1 MRLWHYLIGGLCL
14 INMGGTPQRPY
25 LPAVGPPPLRFFT
38 VPPRKLAELPP
49 LSTSSGLKTNQDLHE
64 VSGPM
69 PMALD
74 ATSTT
79 ATNTLLQSS
88 QVIANVTI
96 LGDSALQEPSLVPTD
111 VTTDELTT
119 QTLMQFFRAKSGTTN
134 HSGTGISL
142 PFGFVPPRP
151 NPVPSSSA
159 TYTSP

>member
-25 LPAVGPPPLRFFT
+25 LPAVGPPPLRFAA
-38 VPPRKLAELPP
+38 PPRKLAELPP
-49 LSTSSGLKTNQDLHE
+49 LSTSSGLTTNQDLPE
-64 VSGPM
+64 VSDPM
-69 PMALD
+69 PRALD
-74 ATSTT
+74 ATSTN
-79 ATNTLLQSS
+79 ATNTLLQPP

-96 LGDSALQEPSLVPTD
+96 LGDSVLQEPSVVPTD

-119 QTLMQFFRAKSGTTN
+119 QTLMKFFLAKSATTN
-134 HSGTGISL
+134 HAGTGILL